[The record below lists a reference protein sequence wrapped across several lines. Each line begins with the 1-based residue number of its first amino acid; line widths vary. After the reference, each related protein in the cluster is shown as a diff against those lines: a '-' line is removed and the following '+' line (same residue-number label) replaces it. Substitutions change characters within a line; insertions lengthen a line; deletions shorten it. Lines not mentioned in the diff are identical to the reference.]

1 MIILSYFIFRGDD
14 QKKDV
19 SYIENISDDQE
30 IINGELIDEN
40 ALEKDINFPFNI
52 NILEDQIAFDQDPDV
67 PTIDIDSER
76 DDKKILSDDNV
87 SEIEII
93 VQGESWVEIIDNE
106 QILLFELLQTGLY
119 EVTGYGPFKF
129 KIGHSP
135 SVKIYLNGKNID
147 FSETVS
153 RYTDYAHFLYEN
165 GVVVELFKD

>member
-1 MIILSYFIFRGDD
+1 MSNPFILIARIRVKEGKVEEYLKIAKEADD
-14 QKKDV
+14 AVNASEPDM
-19 SYIENISDDQE
+19 
-30 IINGELIDEN
+30 LIHT
-40 ALEKDINFPFNI
+40 
-52 NILEDQIAFDQDPDV
+52 FDQDPDV
-67 PTIDIDSER
+67 PTIDIDFER

-153 RYTDYAHFLYEN
+153 QYTDYAHFLFEN